1 MKIRNLVSTGRINDN
16 FIDTAKAL
24 KEVLAAGI
32 RIEVFADTDEGFDGL
47 DPQPYDPAT
56 VFLLRWRMLNRDKY
70 TPFQDEWTSFSASG
84 HSRFLKQTALWCGGE
99 KS

>member
-1 MKIRNLVSTGRINDN
+1 MKIRNLILTGRINHD

-24 KEVLAAGI
+24 KEVLATGI
-32 RIEVFADTDEGFDGL
+32 RIEVFADIDEEFDAL

-56 VFLLRWRMLNRDKY
+56 VFSLRWRMLNRDKY
-70 TPFQDEWTSFSASG
+70 TPFRDEWASFSANG
-84 HSRFLKQTALWCGGE
+84 HARFLKQAALWCAGE